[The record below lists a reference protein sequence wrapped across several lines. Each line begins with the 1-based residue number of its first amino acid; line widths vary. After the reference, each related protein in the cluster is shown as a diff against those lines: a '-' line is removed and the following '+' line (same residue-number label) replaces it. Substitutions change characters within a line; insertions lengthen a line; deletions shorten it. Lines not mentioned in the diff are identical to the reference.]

1 MLTKSL
7 VEQSPS
13 VNNVNTLVTVDL
25 GLLVGMGL
33 LILAA
38 VALTFFGFN
47 RSKQRKMFNREMP
60 TATQAQSI
68 PDGAAEVL
76 DVLAT
81 AGMVL
86 DGSNTVLRAT
96 TGAQAYGLVQNRLLV
111 HDKLVDLVDI
121 ARESGIPEHIDTELA
136 TGLRGESVF
145 VHARAARLGSRYV
158 MLLVDDRT
166 EARRLEETRR
176 DFVANISHELKT
188 PIGAVSLLA
197 EAIQDAVEDPE
208 MVKKFA
214 NNLQR
219 ESNRLASLVQDII
232 QLSRL
237 QSAET
242 VASADKIDL
251 SGLVA
256 EAVERNHFLA
266 ENKHIRLR
274 VNAPRGQLVFGDH
287 EMLSTAVKNL
297 IENAILYSEEGS
309 QVGVGLRTVNGVA
322 EISVADNGVGIP
334 LEEQSRVFERF
345 YRVDTSRSRQTGG
358 TGLGLSIVKHV
369 AMNHRGEVRVFS
381 QPGLGS
387 TFTLRLPV
395 ADNTVDDLTEQK
407 EQGE

>member
-1 MLTKSL
+1 MFGV

-13 VNNVNTLVTVDL
+13 VNNVNTSITTDFGHAVMFALVLVIVTV
-25 GLLVGMGL
+25 
-33 LILAA
+33 IA
-38 VALTFFGFN
+38 TWFITGFTK
-47 RSKQRKMFNREMP
+47 RKQPSQRMS
-60 TATQAQSI
+60 TATQTQSI

-96 TGAQAYGLVQNRLLV
+96 SGAQAYGLVQNRLLI
-111 HDKLVDLVDI
+111 HSALVDLVDR
-121 ARESGIPEHIDTELA
+121 ARESGNPEHIDTELT
-136 TGLRGESVF
+136 TGLRGEVVF
-145 VHARAARLGSRYV
+145 VHARAARLGERYV

-166 EARRLEETRR
+166 ESRRLEETRR

-188 PIGAVSLLA
+188 PIGAVSLLS
-197 EAIQDAVEDPE
+197 EALQDAVDDPI

-214 NNLQR
+214 ANLQR
-219 ESNRLASLVQDII
+219 ESSRLASLVQDII

-237 QSAET
+237 QSAES
-242 VASADKIDL
+242 VAKANQIDL
-251 SGLVA
+251 SAVVA

-266 ENKHIRLR
+266 ETKRIRIK
-274 VNAPRGQLVFGDH
+274 VEAPRGQMIYGDH
-287 EMLSTAVKNL
+287 EMLSTALKNL

-309 QVGVGLRTVNGVA
+309 QVGVGLRTIDGIA

-334 LEEQSRVFERF
+334 LDEQPRIFERF
-345 YRVDTSRSRQTGG
+345 YRVDASRSRQTGG

-369 AMNHRGEVRVFS
+369 AMNHRGEVRLFS

-407 EQGE
+407 ELGE

>member
-1 MLTKSL
+1 MNTFLIVSPLQLTVWVL
-7 VEQSPS
+7 
-13 VNNVNTLVTVDL
+13 TA
-25 GLLVGMGL
+25 LLVLGSV
-33 LILAA
+33 IL
-38 VALTFFGFN
+38 VVYTVQK
-47 RSKQRKMFNREMP
+47 RKQTNSPMTSIK
-60 TATQAQSI
+60 QSGSI

-86 DGSNTVLRAT
+86 DGRNNVLRAT

-111 HDKLVDLVDI
+111 HEILLDLVDK
-121 ARESGIPEHIDTELA
+121 ARKTGEPQHIDTELE
-136 TGLRGESVF
+136 TGLRGEVVY
-145 VHARAARLGSRYV
+145 VHARAARLGTRYV

-166 EARRLEETRR
+166 ESRRLEETRR

-197 EAIQDAVEDPE
+197 EALQDAIDDPV

-214 NNLQR
+214 ANLER
-219 ESNRLASLVQDII
+219 EANRLASLVQDII

-242 VASADKIDL
+242 VANATLIDL
-251 SGLVA
+251 SGVVA

-266 ENKHIRLR
+266 ETKQIRIR
-274 VNAPRGQLVFGDH
+274 VEAPRGHKIFGDH
-287 EMLSTAVKNL
+287 EMLSTAIKNL
-297 IENAILYSEEGS
+297 IENAILYSEDGS
-309 QVGVGLRTVNGVA
+309 QVGVALRSVDGVA

-334 LEEQSRVFERF
+334 PEEQDRIFERF
-345 YRVDTSRSRQTGG
+345 YRVDASRSRQTGG

-369 AMNHRGEVRVFS
+369 ALNHRGDVRLFS

-395 ADNTVDDLTEQK
+395 ADKNVDDLTPQK
-407 EQGE
+407 ESVR

>member
-1 MLTKSL
+1 
-7 VEQSPS
+7 
-13 VNNVNTLVTVDL
+13 VNTFLIVSPLQLTVWVL
-25 GLLVGMGL
+25 TALLVLGSV
-33 LILAA
+33 IL
-38 VALTFFGFN
+38 VVYTVQK
-47 RSKQRKMFNREMP
+47 RKQTNSPMTSIK
-60 TATQAQSI
+60 QSGSI

-86 DGSNTVLRAT
+86 DGRNNVLRAT

-111 HDKLVDLVDI
+111 HEILLDLVDK
-121 ARESGIPEHIDTELA
+121 ARKTGEPQHIDTELE
-136 TGLRGESVF
+136 TGLRGEVVY
-145 VHARAARLGSRYV
+145 VHARAARLGTRYV

-166 EARRLEETRR
+166 ESRRLEETRR

-197 EAIQDAVEDPE
+197 EALQDAIDDPV

-214 NNLQR
+214 ANLER
-219 ESNRLASLVQDII
+219 EANRLASLVQDII

-242 VASADKIDL
+242 VANATLIDL
-251 SGLVA
+251 SGVVA

-266 ENKHIRLR
+266 ETKQIRIR
-274 VNAPRGQLVFGDH
+274 VEAPRGHKIFGDH
-287 EMLSTAVKNL
+287 EMLSTAIKNL
-297 IENAILYSEEGS
+297 IENAILYSEDGS
-309 QVGVGLRTVNGVA
+309 QVGVALRSVDGVA

-334 LEEQSRVFERF
+334 PEEQDRIFERF
-345 YRVDTSRSRQTGG
+345 YRVDASRSRQTGG

-369 AMNHRGEVRVFS
+369 ALNHRGDVRLFS

-395 ADNTVDDLTEQK
+395 ADKNVDDLTPQK
-407 EQGE
+407 ESVR

>member
-1 MLTKSL
+1 M
-7 VEQSPS
+7 
-13 VNNVNTLVTVDL
+13 
-25 GLLVGMGL
+25 
-33 LILAA
+33 A
-38 VALTFFGFN
+38 VIT
-47 RSKQRKMFNREMP
+47 P
-60 TATQAQSI
+60 VQSI

-96 TGAQAYGLVQNRLLV
+96 TGAQAYGLVQNRHLIHSALV
-111 HDKLVDLVDI
+111 ELVDL
-121 ARESGIPEHIDTELA
+121 ARETGLPEHIDTELS
-136 TGLRGESVF
+136 TGLRGEAVF

-166 EARRLEETRR
+166 ESRRLEETRR

-197 EAIQDAVEDPE
+197 EAIQDAVDDPV

-214 NNLQR
+214 ANLQR
-219 ESNRLASLVQDII
+219 ESARLASLVQDII

-237 QSAET
+237 QSAES
-242 VASADKIDL
+242 VANASQIDL
-251 SGLVA
+251 SGVVA
-256 EAVERNHFLA
+256 EAVERNHFMA
-266 ENKHIRLR
+266 ENKHIRIR
-274 VNAPRGQLVFGDH
+274 VDAPRGHMIYGDH

-309 QVGVGLRTVNGVA
+309 QVGVGLRTVDGVA

-334 LEEQSRVFERF
+334 ADEQPRIFERF
-345 YRVDTSRSRQTGG
+345 YRVDASRSRQTGG

-369 AMNHRGEVRVFS
+369 AMNHRGEVRLFS

-407 EQGE
+407 EQG

>member
-1 MLTKSL
+1 MA
-7 VEQSPS
+7 QSPS
-13 VNNVNTLVTVDL
+13 VNNMNTTTTSDFGHLVMF
-25 GLLVGMGL
+25 GLMWLFILVAVS
-33 LILAA
+33 LIVLW
-38 VALTFFGFN
+38 FN
-47 RSKQRKMFNREMP
+47 RRKQARAKMP
-60 TATQAQSI
+60 VTTPVQSI

-96 TGAQAYGLVQNRLLV
+96 TGAQAYGLVQNRLLI
-111 HDKLVDLVDI
+111 HSALVDLVDL
-121 ARESGIPEHIDTELA
+121 ARETGLPEHIDTELT
-136 TGLRGESVF
+136 TGLRGEVVF

-166 EARRLEETRR
+166 ESRRLEETRR

-197 EAIQDAVEDPE
+197 EALQDAVDDPI

-214 NNLQR
+214 SSLQR
-219 ESNRLASLVQDII
+219 ESSRLASLVQDII

-237 QSAET
+237 QSAES
-242 VASADKIDL
+242 VANASQIDL
-251 SGLVA
+251 SAVVA
-256 EAVERNHFLA
+256 EAVERNHFIA
-266 ENKHIRLR
+266 DNKHIRIR
-274 VNAPRGQLVFGDH
+274 VDAPRGHLIYGDH

-309 QVGVGLRTVNGVA
+309 QVGVGLRTVDGVA

-334 LEEQSRVFERF
+334 ADEQPRIFERF
-345 YRVDTSRSRQTGG
+345 YRVDASRSRQTGG

-369 AMNHRGEVRVFS
+369 AMNHRGEVRLFS

-407 EQGE
+407 E

>member
-1 MLTKSL
+1 MVWVPATVL
-7 VEQSPS
+7 VLGSVILDMFAAQKRKLSKAHMTSIKQSS
-13 VNNVNTLVTVDL
+13 
-25 GLLVGMGL
+25 
-33 LILAA
+33 
-38 VALTFFGFN
+38 
-47 RSKQRKMFNREMP
+47 
-60 TATQAQSI
+60 SI

-86 DGSNTVLRAT
+86 DGRNNVLRAT
-96 TGAQAYGLVQNRLLV
+96 TGAQAYGLVLNRLLV
-111 HDKLVDLVDI
+111 HEALIELVDKV
-121 ARESGIPEHIDTELA
+121 RKTGEPQHIDTELE
-136 TGLRGESVF
+136 TGLRGDVVF
-145 VHARAARLGSRYV
+145 VHARAARLGTRYV

-166 EARRLEETRR
+166 ESRRLEETRR

-197 EAIQDAVEDPE
+197 EALQDAIDDPA

-214 NNLQR
+214 ANLQR
-219 ESNRLASLVQDII
+219 EANRLASLVQDII

-242 VASADKIDL
+242 VANAALLDL
-251 SGLVA
+251 SGVVA

-266 ENKHIRLR
+266 ESKQIRIR
-274 VNAPRGQLVFGDH
+274 VDAPRGHKIYGDH

-297 IENAILYSEEGS
+297 IENAILYSEDGS
-309 QVGVGLRTVNGVA
+309 QVGVGLRAVDGIA

-334 LEEQSRVFERF
+334 AEEQDRIFERF
-345 YRVDTSRSRQTGG
+345 YRVDASRSRQTGG

-369 AMNHRGEVRVFS
+369 ALNHRGDVRLFS

-395 ADNTVDDLTEQK
+395 ADKNADDLSPQK
-407 EQGE
+407 ESVR

>member
-1 MLTKSL
+1 M
-7 VEQSPS
+7 EQSPS
-13 VNNVNTLVTVDL
+13 VNHVNTSITTDFGHIAMIAIFVVIATVIATWY
-25 GLLVGMGL
+25 
-33 LILAA
+33 LI
-38 VALTFFGFN
+38 GFIK
-47 RSKQRKMFNREMP
+47 RKQPSQRMP
-60 TATQAQSI
+60 IATQAQSI

-96 TGAQAYGLVQNRLLV
+96 SGAQAYGLVQNRLLI
-111 HDKLVDLVDI
+111 HSELVDLVDR
-121 ARESGIPEHIDTELA
+121 ARESGNPEHIDTELT
-136 TGLRGESVF
+136 TGLRGEVVF
-145 VHARAARLGSRYV
+145 VHARAARLGERYV

-166 EARRLEETRR
+166 ESRRLEETRR

-188 PIGAVSLLA
+188 PIGAVSLLS
-197 EAIQDAVEDPE
+197 EALQDAVDDPV

-214 NNLQR
+214 ANLQR
-219 ESNRLASLVQDII
+219 ESSRLASLVQDII

-237 QSAET
+237 QSAES
-242 VASADKIDL
+242 VAKANQIDL
-251 SGLVA
+251 SAVVA

-266 ENKHIRLR
+266 ETKRIRMK
-274 VNAPRGQLVFGDH
+274 VDAPRGQMIYGDH
-287 EMLSTAVKNL
+287 EMLSTALKNL

-309 QVGVGLRTVNGVA
+309 QVGVGLRTIDGIA

-334 LEEQSRVFERF
+334 LDEQPRIFERF
-345 YRVDTSRSRQTGG
+345 YRVDASRSRQTGG

-369 AMNHRGEVRVFS
+369 AMNHRGEVRLFS

>member
-1 MLTKSL
+1 MVWVPATVL
-7 VEQSPS
+7 VLGSVILVMFAAQKRKLSKAHMTSIKQSSS
-13 VNNVNTLVTVDL
+13 V
-25 GLLVGMGL
+25 
-33 LILAA
+33 
-38 VALTFFGFN
+38 
-47 RSKQRKMFNREMP
+47 
-60 TATQAQSI
+60 

-86 DGSNTVLRAT
+86 DGRNNVLRAT
-96 TGAQAYGLVQNRLLV
+96 TGAQAYGLVLNRLLV
-111 HDKLVDLVDI
+111 HEALIELVDKV
-121 ARESGIPEHIDTELA
+121 RKTGEPQHIDTELE
-136 TGLRGESVF
+136 TGLRGDVVF
-145 VHARAARLGSRYV
+145 VHARAARLGTRYV

-166 EARRLEETRR
+166 ESRRLEETRR

-197 EAIQDAVEDPE
+197 EALQDAIDDPA

-214 NNLQR
+214 ANLQR
-219 ESNRLASLVQDII
+219 EANRLASLVQDII

-237 QSAET
+237 QSAEA
-242 VASADKIDL
+242 VANAALLDL
-251 SGLVA
+251 SGVVA

-266 ENKHIRLR
+266 ESKQIRIR
-274 VNAPRGQLVFGDH
+274 VDAPRGHKIYGDH
-287 EMLSTAVKNL
+287 EMLSTAIKNL

-309 QVGVGLRTVNGVA
+309 QVGVGLRAVDGIA

-334 LEEQSRVFERF
+334 AEEQDRIFERF
-345 YRVDTSRSRQTGG
+345 YRVDASRSRQTGG

-369 AMNHRGEVRVFS
+369 ALNHRGDVRLFS

-395 ADNTVDDLTEQK
+395 ADKNADDLSPQK
-407 EQGE
+407 ESVR

>member
-1 MLTKSL
+1 MVWVLTA
-7 VEQSPS
+7 
-13 VNNVNTLVTVDL
+13 
-25 GLLVGMGL
+25 LLVLGSV
-33 LILAA
+33 IF
-38 VALTFFGFN
+38 VVYTVEK
-47 RSKQRKMFNREMP
+47 RKQTNSPMTSIK
-60 TATQAQSI
+60 ASGSI

-86 DGSNTVLRAT
+86 DGRNNVLRAT

-111 HDKLVDLVDI
+111 HDVLIELVDK
-121 ARESGIPEHIDTELA
+121 ARKTGEPQHIDTDLE
-136 TGLRGESVF
+136 TGLRGEVVY
-145 VHARAARLGSRYV
+145 VHARAARLGTRYV

-166 EARRLEETRR
+166 ESRRLEETRR

-197 EAIQDAVEDPE
+197 EALQDAIDDPV

-214 NNLQR
+214 ANLHR
-219 ESNRLASLVQDII
+219 EANRLASLVQDII

-242 VASADKIDL
+242 VANATLIDL
-251 SGLVA
+251 SGVVA

-266 ENKHIRLR
+266 ETKQIRIRVEALR
-274 VNAPRGQLVFGDH
+274 GHKIFGDH
-287 EMLSTAVKNL
+287 EMLSTAIKNL

-309 QVGVGLRTVNGVA
+309 QVGVALRSVDGVA

-334 LEEQSRVFERF
+334 AEEQDRVFERF
-345 YRVDTSRSRQTGG
+345 YRVDASRSRQTGG

-369 AMNHRGEVRVFS
+369 ALNHRGDVRLFS

-395 ADNTVDDLTEQK
+395 ADKNVDDLTPQK
-407 EQGE
+407 EGAR

>member
-1 MLTKSL
+1 MA
-7 VEQSPS
+7 ESPS
-13 VNNVNTLVTVDL
+13 VNFVNTLKAFNPANVVLFALVFLVIAGL
-25 GLLVGMGL
+25 GGLV
-33 LILAA
+33 
-38 VALTFFGFN
+38 VAQIKN
-47 RSKQRKMFNREMP
+47 RSKRKTQMSI
-60 TATQAQSI
+60 ATQVQSI

-96 TGAQAYGLVQNRLLV
+96 TGAQAYGLVQNRLLIHSALV
-111 HDKLVDLVDI
+111 ELVDL
-121 ARESGIPEHIDTELA
+121 ARESGKPEHVDTELV
-136 TGLRGESVF
+136 TGLRGEVVF
-145 VHARAARLGSRYV
+145 VHARAARLGTRYV

-166 EARRLEETRR
+166 ESRRLEETRR

-197 EAIQDAVEDPE
+197 EALQDAVGDPV

-214 NNLQR
+214 ANLQR
-219 ESNRLASLVQDII
+219 EASRLASLVQDII

-242 VASADKIDL
+242 VANASLIDL
-251 SGLVA
+251 SAVVA

-266 ENKHIRLR
+266 DNKQIRIR
-274 VNAPRGQLVFGDH
+274 VDAPRGQTIYGDH
-287 EMLSTAVKNL
+287 EMLSTALKNL

-309 QVGVGLRTVNGVA
+309 QVGVGLRTVDGIA

-334 LEEQSRVFERF
+334 LEEQPRVFERF
-345 YRVDTSRSRQTGG
+345 YRVDASRSRQTGG

-369 AMNHRGEVRVFS
+369 AMNHRGEVRLFS

-395 ADNTVDDLTEQK
+395 ADNSVDDLNESK

>member
-1 MLTKSL
+1 MFAL
-7 VEQSPS
+7 VL
-13 VNNVNTLVTVDL
+13 VIVTV
-25 GLLVGMGL
+25 
-33 LILAA
+33 IATWFIA
-38 VALTFFGFN
+38 GFTK
-47 RSKQRKMFNREMP
+47 RKQPSQRMP
-60 TATQAQSI
+60 TATQTQSI

-96 TGAQAYGLVQNRLLV
+96 SGAQAYGLVQNRLLI
-111 HDKLVDLVDI
+111 HSALVDLVDR
-121 ARESGIPEHIDTELA
+121 ARESGNPEHIDTELT
-136 TGLRGESVF
+136 TGLRGEVVF
-145 VHARAARLGSRYV
+145 VHARAARLGERYV

-166 EARRLEETRR
+166 ESRRLEETRR

-188 PIGAVSLLA
+188 PIGAVSLLS
-197 EAIQDAVEDPE
+197 EALQDAVDDPI

-214 NNLQR
+214 ANLQR
-219 ESNRLASLVQDII
+219 ESSRLASLVQDII

-237 QSAET
+237 QSAES
-242 VASADKIDL
+242 VAKANQIDL
-251 SGLVA
+251 SAVVA

-266 ENKHIRLR
+266 ETKRIRIK
-274 VNAPRGQLVFGDH
+274 VEAPRGQMIYGDH
-287 EMLSTAVKNL
+287 EMLSTALKNL

-309 QVGVGLRTVNGVA
+309 QVGVGLRTIDGIA

-334 LEEQSRVFERF
+334 LDEQPRIFERF
-345 YRVDTSRSRQTGG
+345 YRVDASRSRQTGG

-369 AMNHRGEVRVFS
+369 AMNHRGEVRLFS

-407 EQGE
+407 ELGE

>member
-1 MLTKSL
+1 MTSIK
-7 VEQSPS
+7 QSS
-13 VNNVNTLVTVDL
+13 
-25 GLLVGMGL
+25 
-33 LILAA
+33 
-38 VALTFFGFN
+38 
-47 RSKQRKMFNREMP
+47 
-60 TATQAQSI
+60 SI

-86 DGSNTVLRAT
+86 DGRNNVLRAT
-96 TGAQAYGLVQNRLLV
+96 TGAQAYGLVLNRLLV
-111 HDKLVDLVDI
+111 HEALIELVDKV
-121 ARESGIPEHIDTELA
+121 RKTGEPQHIDTELE
-136 TGLRGESVF
+136 TGLRGDVVF
-145 VHARAARLGSRYV
+145 VHARAARLGTRYV

-166 EARRLEETRR
+166 ESRRLEETRR

-197 EAIQDAVEDPE
+197 EALQDAIDDPA

-214 NNLQR
+214 ANLQR
-219 ESNRLASLVQDII
+219 EANRLASLVQDII

-237 QSAET
+237 QSAEA
-242 VASADKIDL
+242 VANAALLDL
-251 SGLVA
+251 SGVVA

-266 ENKHIRLR
+266 ESKQIRIR
-274 VNAPRGQLVFGDH
+274 VDAPRGHKIYGDH
-287 EMLSTAVKNL
+287 EMLSTAIKNL

-309 QVGVGLRTVNGVA
+309 QVGVGLRAVDGIA

-334 LEEQSRVFERF
+334 AEEQDRIFERF
-345 YRVDTSRSRQTGG
+345 YRVDASRSRQTGG

-369 AMNHRGEVRVFS
+369 ALNHRGDVRLFS

-395 ADNTVDDLTEQK
+395 ADKNADDLSPQK
-407 EQGE
+407 ESVR

>member
-1 MLTKSL
+1 M
-7 VEQSPS
+7 EQSPS
-13 VNNVNTLVTVDL
+13 VNNVNTSATIDIALIVVL
-25 GLLVGMGL
+25 GL
-33 LILAA
+33 IALAI
-38 VALTFFGFN
+38 
-47 RSKQRKMFNREMP
+47 
-60 TATQAQSI
+60 TATVFLVVQLLNRRKQTPMSIATPVQSI

-96 TGAQAYGLVQNRLLV
+96 TGAQAYGLVQNRLLIHSALV
-111 HDKLVDLVDI
+111 ELVDL
-121 ARESGIPEHIDTELA
+121 ARETGMPEHIDTELT
-136 TGLRGESVF
+136 TGLRGEVVY

-166 EARRLEETRR
+166 ESRRLEETRR

-197 EAIQDAVEDPE
+197 EALQDAVDDPV

-214 NNLQR
+214 SNLQR
-219 ESNRLASLVQDII
+219 ESSRLASLVQDII

-237 QSAET
+237 QSAES
-242 VASADKIDL
+242 VAYASQIDL
-251 SGLVA
+251 SGVVA

-266 ENKHIRLR
+266 ENKQIRIR
-274 VNAPRGQLVFGDH
+274 VDAPRGHLVYGDH

-309 QVGVGLRTVNGVA
+309 QVGVGLRTVDGIA

-334 LEEQSRVFERF
+334 AEEQSRVFERF
-345 YRVDTSRSRQTGG
+345 YRVDASRSRQTGG

-369 AMNHRGEVRVFS
+369 AMNHRGEVRLFS